1 MRLKDISWFDRPWT
15 RIKKKGVSNL
25 SDADLLAAVIGR
37 GNKKE
42 NAIDLSHRVLS
53 SYNFDKLPDLTLT
66 ELEKELGNDI
76 HALRIQAMYEIFRR
90 TNRLKKNGY
99 KTTINTAEDVFRYF
113 VDELEDKKKEYLY
126 ALFLDSRNHVIDEE
140 LVSMG
145 TLNSSL
151 VHPREVFKYAIKNS
165 ANSIVLVHNHPG
177 GEAKASRE
185 DLLVTK
191 QIYEAGQLL
200 NIDLFAHVIIAG
212 DDWTT
217 VDIV

>member
-212 DDWTT
+212 DDWSKI
-217 VDIV
+217 DFD